1 MTFPTTMH
9 LLARSFTEI
18 SAYTNPDFLMIAEMN
33 LSFPDTFQV
42 N

>member
-1 MTFPTTMH
+1 MTFPTTMR
-9 LLARSFTEI
+9 LLARSFIEI

-33 LSFPDTFQV
+33 LSFPDISQM